1 MARKPIQISYFGGN
15 EEYYP
20 CLMVLCDDGTIWEK
34 AWDKP
39 EGYDSKWDF
48 IDQIPQDDLKDLD
61 LGEATCSHCGS
72 LKRNKYVACDSC
84 GSKKNK
90 E

>member
-1 MARKPIQISYFGGN
+1 MARKVIQITSNGGGHQ
-15 EEYYP
+15 YYP
-20 CLMVLCDDGTIWEK
+20 CIIALCDDGTIWEK
-34 AWDKP
+34 VWDKP

-48 IDQIPQDDLKDLD
+48 IDQIPQADLKDLD
-61 LGEATCSHCGS
+61 LDEATCSHCGS
-72 LKRNKYVACDSC
+72 LKRNRYVACESC